1 VRTIDSRE
9 EIAKIDKENVL
20 GSVEALPQQCLHAW
34 EEANKINVPKDYGDV
49 KYVVMCGMGGSGLG
63 ARVIESTFRDELKIP
78 LVRINDYH
86 LPAWVNSRSLVI
98 CSSYS
103 GETEETIQ
111 NAKEAIDKKA
121 KWMAIGTG
129 NTLIKLAQELQ
140 VPYYRIIPKFNPS
153 DQPRMA
159 IGYSIVGQ
167 LTLAAKIGIIS
178 LSSENIKEAVT
189 AMNGIQKKNSVE
201 VVSHNEAK
209 KLAVRMKDKI
219 ISFISAGHLVGA
231 THVFNNQINENS
243 KVFCADFVIPEI
255 NHHLMEG
262 LTHPETNK
270 TGLFSVFVD
279 SDLYPARIRQRISL
293 TKDVVEKH
301 DVETFVFKPKSKTKL
316 TQVFELIQF
325 GAFVNFYLSIL
336 YKQNPGPLPWVDYFK
351 NKLGQP
357 LGK

>member
-1 VRTIDSRE
+1 MRTIDSRE
-9 EIAKIDKENVL
+9 EIGKVDKQNIL

-34 EEANKINVPKDYGDV
+34 GEVDKISVPENYRGCKN
-49 KYVVMCGMGGSGLG
+49 VVMCGMGGSGLG
-63 ARVIESTFRDELKIP
+63 ARVIESVFRDDLKLP
-78 LVRINDYH
+78 LIRINDYH
-86 LPAWVNSRSLVI
+86 LPVWVDTSTLI
-98 CSSYS
+98 FCSSYS

-111 NAKEAIDKKA
+111 NAKEAIAKGA

-129 NTLIKLAQELQ
+129 NTLIQMAQEHK
-140 VPYYRIIPKFNPS
+140 VPYYQIIPKFNPS
-153 DQPRMA
+153 NQPRMA

-167 LTLAAKIGIIS
+167 LVLAAKAGLIT
-178 LSSENIKEAVT
+178 LTLEEIKEAVGV
-189 AMNGIQKKNSVE
+189 MDNVKEKNKVE
-201 VVSHNEAK
+201 VVNHNEAK
-209 KLAVRMKDKI
+209 KLAVRMKEKI
-219 ISFISAGHLVGA
+219 ITFISAGHLIGA

-243 KVFCADFVIPEI
+243 KVFSVDFVIPEI

-262 LTHPETNK
+262 LTHPDVNK
-270 TGLFSVFVD
+270 TSLFTVFVD
-279 SDLYPARIRQRISL
+279 SDLYPARIRQRITL

-325 GAFVNFYLSIL
+325 GAFVNLYLAII
-336 YKQNPGPLPWVDYFK
+336 YKQNSGPLPWVDYFK